1 MLELLSKGFPL
12 YVGMIV
18 KAADI
23 DMDFLISMG
32 LMESQTGRDV
42 CLLNYCKDN
51 NCKVRAGP
59 Q

>member
-12 YVGMIV
+12 YAGMIV
-18 KAADI
+18 EAADI

-42 CLLNYCKDN
+42 CLLNY
-51 NCKVRAGP
+51 
-59 Q
+59 QI